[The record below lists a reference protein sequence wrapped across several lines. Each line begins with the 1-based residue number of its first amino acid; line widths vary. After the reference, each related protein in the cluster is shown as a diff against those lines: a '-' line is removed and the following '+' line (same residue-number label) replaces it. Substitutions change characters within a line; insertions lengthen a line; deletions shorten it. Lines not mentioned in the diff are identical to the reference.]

1 MRKAQEQLV
10 KLTDKYRD
18 MILEAE
24 QYIFH
29 HPEIGFQEW
38 ETSAYMEAKFE
49 SLGYNLIKAGDIP
62 GFYTDVDTGRT
73 GPCLLILAELDALP
87 CDGHPDARN
96 NIAHAC
102 GHNAQCAALLGI
114 AAVLREPGA
123 LDTMSGKIRLM
134 AVPAE
139 EINATDFRENLRN
152 RGVIKYLN
160 GKDEFMSRGYM
171 KGVDLAFLFHTGTDT
186 PYDFTGI
193 KSLNGSIIKTFT
205 FHGKAAH
212 AAAGPH
218 MGVNALYA
226 AVLGLNAVNAV
237 RETFRDEDHVRVHP
251 ILTSGG
257 TAVNVIPAAV
267 SGETM
272 VRASTLEAVYEAN
285 RRVDRALKGA
295 AYAMGAGLTIKDRP
309 CALPE
314 RNNRKFM
321 EIAERCMSELSG
333 PEKVDIR
340 YDVEGRGGS
349 DMGDLSAVMPTIQ
362 PKAGGARGKGHGAD
376 YHIEDPERACVGSAK
391 VQLMLAEE
399 LLREDAKEAKEVI
412 EGYKPLFASQE
423 ELLKALDAMFR
434 ETEVPIEEL

>member
-1 MRKAQEQLV
+1 MRKAQEY
-10 KLTDKYRD
+10 LTELADKYRS

-38 ETSAYMEAKFE
+38 ETSAYLEAKFE
-49 SLGYNLIKAGDIP
+49 SLGYTLIKAGDIP
-62 GFYTDVDTGRT
+62 GFYTDVDTGRI

-87 CDGHPDARN
+87 CDGHPDTRN
-96 NIAHAC
+96 GIAHAC

-139 EINATDFRENLRN
+139 EINAADFRETLRN
-152 RGVIKYLN
+152 SGVIRYFS
-160 GKDEFMSRGYM
+160 GKDEFMRRGYM
-171 KGVDLAFLFHTGTDT
+171 KGVDLAFLFHTATDT

-205 FHGKAAH
+205 FHGQADH

-218 MGVNALYA
+218 LGVNALYA
-226 AVLGLNAVNAV
+226 AVLGLNAVNAI

-251 ILTSGG
+251 ILTSCGF
-257 TAVNVIPAAV
+257 AVNVIPSSV

-272 VRASTLEAVYEAN
+272 VRASTLKAVYEAN

-295 AYAMGAGLTIKDRP
+295 AYALGAGLTIKDRP

-314 RNNRKFM
+314 HNNRQLM
-321 EIAERCMSELSG
+321 EIAKKCMVELSG
-333 PEKVDIR
+333 TEKVDIR
-340 YDVEGRGGS
+340 NDVEGRGGS

-362 PKAGGARGKGHGAD
+362 PKAGGAKGRGHGSD
-376 YHIEDPERACVGSAK
+376 YNIEAPDRACVGSAK
-391 VQLMLAEE
+391 AQLMLAEE
-399 LLREDAKEAKEVI
+399 LLREGAKEAKRVI
-412 EGYKPLFASQE
+412 AGYTPLFASQE
-423 ELLKALDAMFR
+423 ELLEALDAMFR
-434 ETEVPIEEL
+434 ETEVPMEKL